1 MDVHLAIHTNSD
13 QRIQRQIHTPLDFWK
28 LDVIAKEIGEVV
40 LAKKTKD
47 KLFTGLSDEYQKQ
60 KFINASAGKALVG
73 VFSNDSMFNALIQGK
88 DMKLVGYMGA
98 PYKLTFGKLTSNGDL
113 SNPYTLTTQ
122 NKLTKALKD
131 TGLSMIEVNPYEYL
145 KADEIVYKSEIISG
159 FQSAAVDNE
168 KEQILDKIN
177 ANSETSPVIKAMMLM
192 GFEEETPYFL
202 TQDIIRDYV
211 EEVKK
216 TLDEYITAVEIDF
229 KTLRETILSLKSKYN
244 TTPYLK
250 PFYRIDIEFDV
261 VDGIIIILK
270 LSTYKYN
277 YDNYLDDLLKL
288 RPKVTKQ
295 DKETCS

>member
-1 MDVHLAIHTNSD
+1 M
-13 QRIQRQIHTPLDFWK
+13 
-28 LDVIAKEIGEVV
+28 
-40 LAKKTKD
+40 
-47 KLFTGLSDEYQKQ
+47 TGQLLSLE
-60 KFINASAGKALVG
+60 NKALNEIEMVHK
-73 VFSNDSMFNALIQGK
+73 AIK
-88 DMKLVGYMGA
+88 DLDY
-98 PYKLTFGKLTSNGDL
+98 
-113 SNPYTLTTQ
+113 
-122 NKLTKALKD
+122 
-131 TGLSMIEVNPYEYL
+131 IEFKYRVKRDYPL
-145 KADEIVYKSEIISG
+145 
-159 FQSAAVDNE
+159 
-168 KEQILDKIN
+168 
-177 ANSETSPVIKAMMLM
+177 
-192 GFEEETPYFL
+192 EE
-202 TQDIIRDYV
+202 YV